1 MRIYLLNNNLKLN
14 KLFVNIIEN
23 PDDLFV
29 NRQASLNDDFT
40 LDILQLLLINATCT
54 RFLFSL

>member
-14 KLFVNIIEN
+14 KLFVNIIGN

-40 LDILQLLLINATCT
+40 LDIL
-54 RFLFSL
+54 